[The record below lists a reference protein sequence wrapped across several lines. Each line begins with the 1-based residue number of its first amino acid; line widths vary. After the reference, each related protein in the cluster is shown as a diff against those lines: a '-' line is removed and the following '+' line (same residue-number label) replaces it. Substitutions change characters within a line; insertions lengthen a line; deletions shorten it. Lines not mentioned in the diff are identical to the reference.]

1 VSRPRR
7 RPVLDEMPLHV
18 SEMQPDRYRQ
28 LAEEHL
34 EERPDDTLGAA
45 MAIWRAY
52 LAERRDWMR
61 DHKVR
66 RYVDGRDTFGTP
78 RPPIA
83 WVRLTFGTSEVRW
96 PS

>member
-1 VSRPRR
+1 
-7 RPVLDEMPLHV
+7 MPLHV
-18 SEMQPDRYRQ
+18 SEMQPARYRQ
-28 LAEEHL
+28 LAVEHL
-34 EERPDDTLGAA
+34 EARPNDTMGAA

-61 DHKVR
+61 DHR
-66 RYVDGRDTFGTP
+66 MPRYVDGRDTLGTP

-83 WVRLTFGTSEVRW
+83 WVRLTFGTPEARW